1 MLSPAV
7 LDWTLE
13 NWPLCGGS
21 ALVASFD
28 DLLQRHGRPLAIK
41 SDRVPAVELRVGGG
55 GDNQQ
60 TRLGQRGR
68 RGVVSR
74 FKRGDCCI
82 GFGL

>member
-13 NWPLCGGS
+13 NWPFGCGS
-21 ALVASFD
+21 ALAACFD
-28 DLLQRHGRPLAIK
+28 DLLQRHGRPNAVK
-41 SDRVPAVELRVGGG
+41 SDSVPAVELGVGSG
-55 GDNQQ
+55 GDYQQ

-74 FKRGDCCI
+74 FKCGDCCI

>member
-1 MLSPAV
+1 
-7 LDWTLE
+7 
-13 NWPLCGGS
+13 
-21 ALVASFD
+21 
-28 DLLQRHGRPLAIK
+28 LAIK